1 MASPCILLNLEDQG
15 FHRKRGT
22 VRARRQMRS
31 RWSLVRWSPF
41 DNGPNLGSGENVT
54 YRTGPVWAAKHC
66 PFVQVGGERGQYW
79 AILDN
84 IMHLWWVGTGQ
95 GAVCVQSLGGGTG
108 QNQPGGGLI
117 MECTLYSTLMRTN

>member
-54 YRTGPVWAAKHC
+54 YICAGGW
-66 PFVQVGGERGQYW
+66 GER